1 METLIK
7 ANESRDRW
15 YPQPIDVYKSSINI
29 PSDTAENKRL
39 ISNFAYSM
47 QYLEYIEKQ
56 LDELRLS
63 NVLTTMLYKS
73 YIITGMGIIELLFVF
88 ILKQTGN
95 WNKSTLQECS
105 SFLSNAKKEN
115 DNILKVKTII
125 YKEVPSY
132 DIRMDLDSMIKKVE
146 KKHILTIDHSV
157 FPALKK
163 LRELRNRV
171 HLQIGTGA
179 YDHDYNIFG
188 IEEIQMMRRILF
200 SILTVPEFCKRPEI
214 FDFINNIR
222 IQHC

>member
-1 METLIK
+1 
-7 ANESRDRW
+7 
-15 YPQPIDVYKSSINI
+15 
-29 PSDTAENKRL
+29 
-39 ISNFAYSM
+39 
-47 QYLEYIEKQ
+47 
-56 LDELRLS
+56 
-63 NVLTTMLYKS
+63 MLYKS

-95 WNKSTLQECS
+95 WHKSTLQECS

>member
-1 METLIK
+1 
-7 ANESRDRW
+7 
-15 YPQPIDVYKSSINI
+15 
-29 PSDTAENKRL
+29 
-39 ISNFAYSM
+39 M

-56 LDELRLS
+56 LDELSLS

-200 SILTVPEFCKRPEI
+200 SILTAPEFCKRPEI